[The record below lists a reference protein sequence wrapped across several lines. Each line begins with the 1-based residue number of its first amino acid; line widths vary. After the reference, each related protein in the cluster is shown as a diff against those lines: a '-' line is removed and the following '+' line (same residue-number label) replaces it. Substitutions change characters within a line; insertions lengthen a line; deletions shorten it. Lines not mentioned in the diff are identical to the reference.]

1 MGVERQGPG
10 RDGKGTPGL
19 DPESSPKRVSGRH
32 LGRDVGMGARLIL
45 PSLWNTRAG
54 AEDPT
59 VY

>member
-1 MGVERQGPG
+1 MERGLQAWIPRAALRGSQE
-10 RDGKGTPGL
+10 GTWG
-19 DPESSPKRVSGRH
+19 G
-32 LGRDVGMGARLIL
+32 DVGMGARLIL